1 MISRRGIF
9 YHCNLLFL
17 ITVIS
22 AISFTPAKEIRI
34 TGSNRAEY
42 WLFLE
47 SQPESVQADSN
58 YREHFE
64 DKLKLAA
71 YYGDITLKG
80 VLFQWDPSLF
90 VGKKYGYID
99 YTALYTKDPVNVTYG
114 RYYTTFGRGLCL
126 NQFLDEDFR
135 NDNSLFGARGDIK
148 FYKSTLT
155 ALTGRPRNL
164 FFEQNTYKVKNDTV
178 TADQIRGANL
188 ETRLL
193 PKTVL
198 AGRYVR
204 INRKNDLT
212 PQAFTEL
219 FGGNI
224 GVSYGPGDVYFEYAR
239 LLGCMPVFGG
249 RIKGDAFYGSAGF
262 AISGLGLTLQYMDYD
277 SIDVGGIGYRYNEPP
292 NPIKSGIGV
301 NRGNDE
307 KGFGI
312 SLVASP
318 FEFLSGELHFNSL
331 RTHSRTGESSDL
343 WRFGTTGVDEQI
355 LKIITHP
362 NLQTEFTVSVDR
374 LVKDSIELPV
384 ESKTELKPYVDL
396 SYDLGSFYLE
406 GDYELD
412 LVTADTSDYNDQ
424 AISFSIG
431 KPELFAFTLRYERR
445 NRVPEWLVEK
455 ISDETQWPLAQLSI
469 DISNRHNLRI
479 RVGAEKGGLVCM
491 GGVCRWESPFK
502 GIKVVLTSL
511 F

>member
-1 MISRRGIF
+1 MSTCRYSFHHR
-9 YHCNLLFL
+9 NLLFL
-17 ITVIS
+17 ITVIFLTS
-22 AISFTPAKEIRI
+22 LAHAKEIRI
-34 TGSNRAEY
+34 SGSNRAEY

-58 YREHFE
+58 LREHFE

-71 YYGDITLKG
+71 AYGDITLKG
-80 VLFQWDPSLF
+80 VFFQWDPSLF
-90 VGKKYGYID
+90 VGKKYGYLD
-99 YTALYTKDPVNVTYG
+99 YTAIYAKDPVNITYG

-126 NQFLDEDFR
+126 NQFIDEDFR

-148 FYKSTLT
+148 FHKSTLT

-164 FFEQNTYKVKNDTV
+164 FFEQNVYKVKNDTV

-188 ETRLL
+188 ETRIV

-224 GVSYGPGDVYFEYAR
+224 DMNYGPGEAYFEYAR

-249 RIKGDAFYGSAGF
+249 RITGNAFYGSAGL
-262 AISGLGLTLQYMDYD
+262 ALSGLGLTVQYMDYD
-277 SIDVGGIGYRYNEPP
+277 SIDVGGVGYRYNEPP
-292 NPIKSGIGV
+292 NPIKSGIGI

-307 KGFGI
+307 KGFGA
-312 SLVASP
+312 SLVVSP
-318 FEFLSGELHFNSL
+318 FEFLSGELDINSL
-331 RTHSRTGESSDL
+331 RTHKS
-343 WRFGTTGVDEQI
+343 TTGVDEQI

-384 ESKTELKPYVDL
+384 NTKTELKPYVDL
-396 SYDLGSFYLE
+396 SYDFGPFYME
-406 GDYELD
+406 GDFERD
-412 LVTADTSDYNDQ
+412 MITADTSDYYDQ
-424 AISFSIG
+424 AVSWSIG
-431 KPELFAFTLRYERR
+431 KPEAFALTLRYERR
-445 NRVPEWLVEK
+445 NRVPEWLIEK
-455 ISDETQWPLAQLSI
+455 ISDETQWPLVQLSI
-469 DISNRHNLRI
+469 DLTSRHNLRI
-479 RVGAEKGGLVCM
+479 RAGAEKGGLVCM

-502 GIKVVLTSL
+502 GIKAVLTST